1 MNKKKNCAYIDIQ
14 QESIIV
20 SGDLPFAGFGS
31 LDGYSFLET
40 TLKMLNYFVGEDIY
54 TKSSFIESVI
64 LDFDDNKIVV
74 KRQTDMS
81 PVEDE
86 HIIDN
91 FEDKLSEY
99 SRKKKDINEDE
110 EIDKI
115 YQILKYKNEESQ
127 RMIDNFF
134 LKKKSLF
141 MLYDKLKNAEKNLKI
156 RYRSLGLEKEYREL
170 DEMIKEFNIE
180 EILEIYTDITEDNID
195 EYLEEGT
202 YDVANAFQFLD
213 MVNSRLSEM
222 ASLVMVK
229 TMMIDRELEERK
241 VS

>member
-1 MNKKKNCAYIDIQ
+1 MSYLVD
-14 QESIIV
+14 
-20 SGDLPFAGFGS
+20 
-31 LDGYSFLET
+31 T
-40 TLKMLNYFVGEDIY
+40 DIY
-54 TKSSFIESVI
+54 YLYLFYMLWTCLALLERMV
-64 LDFDDNKIVV
+64 
-74 KRQTDMS
+74 
-81 PVEDE
+81 
-86 HIIDN
+86 
-91 FEDKLSEY
+91 
-99 SRKKKDINEDE
+99 
-110 EIDKI
+110 
-115 YQILKYKNEESQ
+115 KNEESQ

-141 MLYDKLKNAEKNLKI
+141 MLYDTLKNAEKNLKI
-156 RYRSLGLEKEYREL
+156 RYRSLGLEKEYKEF

-213 MVNSRLSEM
+213 MVNSRLSET

>member
-1 MNKKKNCAYIDIQ
+1 MSYLVD
-14 QESIIV
+14 
-20 SGDLPFAGFGS
+20 
-31 LDGYSFLET
+31 T
-40 TLKMLNYFVGEDIY
+40 DIY
-54 TKSSFIESVI
+54 YLYLFYMLWTCLAL
-64 LDFDDNKIVV
+64 LDRMV
-74 KRQTDMS
+74 
-81 PVEDE
+81 
-86 HIIDN
+86 
-91 FEDKLSEY
+91 
-99 SRKKKDINEDE
+99 
-110 EIDKI
+110 
-115 YQILKYKNEESQ
+115 KNEESQ

-156 RYRSLGLEKEYREL
+156 RYRSLGLEKEYKEF

-213 MVNSRLSEM
+213 MVNSRLSET
-222 ASLVMVK
+222 ASLLMVK

>member
-1 MNKKKNCAYIDIQ
+1 MSYLVD
-14 QESIIV
+14 
-20 SGDLPFAGFGS
+20 
-31 LDGYSFLET
+31 T
-40 TLKMLNYFVGEDIY
+40 DIY
-54 TKSSFIESVI
+54 YLYLFYMLWTCLAL
-64 LDFDDNKIVV
+64 LDRMV
-74 KRQTDMS
+74 
-81 PVEDE
+81 
-86 HIIDN
+86 
-91 FEDKLSEY
+91 
-99 SRKKKDINEDE
+99 
-110 EIDKI
+110 
-115 YQILKYKNEESQ
+115 KNEESQ

-156 RYRSLGLEKEYREL
+156 RYRSLGLEKEYKEF

-213 MVNSRLSEM
+213 MVNSRSSET

>member
-1 MNKKKNCAYIDIQ
+1 
-14 QESIIV
+14 
-20 SGDLPFAGFGS
+20 
-31 LDGYSFLET
+31 
-40 TLKMLNYFVGEDIY
+40 MLNYFVREDIY

-81 PVEDE
+81 PVEDN

-91 FEDKLSEY
+91 FEDKFSEY

-156 RYRSLGLEKEYREL
+156 RYRSLGLEKEYKEL

-202 YDVANAFQFLD
+202 YNVANAFQFLD
-213 MVNSRLSEM
+213 MVNSRLSEI

>member
-1 MNKKKNCAYIDIQ
+1 MD
-14 QESIIV
+14 
-20 SGDLPFAGFGS
+20 
-31 LDGYSFLET
+31 T
-40 TLKMLNYFVGEDIY
+40 DIY
-54 TKSSFIESVI
+54 YLYLFYMLWTCLAL
-64 LDFDDNKIVV
+64 LDRMV
-74 KRQTDMS
+74 
-81 PVEDE
+81 
-86 HIIDN
+86 
-91 FEDKLSEY
+91 
-99 SRKKKDINEDE
+99 
-110 EIDKI
+110 
-115 YQILKYKNEESQ
+115 KNEESQ

-156 RYRSLGLEKEYREL
+156 RYRSLGLEKEYKEF

-213 MVNSRLSEM
+213 MVNSRLSET

>member
-1 MNKKKNCAYIDIQ
+1 MSYLVD
-14 QESIIV
+14 
-20 SGDLPFAGFGS
+20 
-31 LDGYSFLET
+31 T
-40 TLKMLNYFVGEDIY
+40 DIY
-54 TKSSFIESVI
+54 YLYLFYMLWTCLAL
-64 LDFDDNKIVV
+64 LDRMV
-74 KRQTDMS
+74 
-81 PVEDE
+81 
-86 HIIDN
+86 
-91 FEDKLSEY
+91 
-99 SRKKKDINEDE
+99 
-110 EIDKI
+110 
-115 YQILKYKNEESQ
+115 KNEESQ